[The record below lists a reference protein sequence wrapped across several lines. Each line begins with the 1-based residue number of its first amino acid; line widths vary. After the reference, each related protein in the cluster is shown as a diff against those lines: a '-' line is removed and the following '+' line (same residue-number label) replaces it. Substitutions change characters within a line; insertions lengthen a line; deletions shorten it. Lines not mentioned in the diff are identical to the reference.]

1 MYIVAIAWIYVISMA
16 SIAMPS
22 LLAGVSVFLGAGLV
36 PLLLLGWLAGL
47 RRAGRQ
53 SVPDETAQQ
62 RNGADSQPDEGHL
75 LQGGAQVDAPVQ
87 ARDQV
92 RDRHVDHARGDEPEQ

>member
-1 MYIVAIAWIYVISMA
+1 MAWIYVIGMV

-22 LLAGVSVFLGAGLV
+22 LVAGVGVFLGAGLV

-47 RRAGRQ
+47 RRAGVR
-53 SVPDETAQQ
+53 SVTDEAAQQ
-62 RNGADSQPDEGHL
+62 RNGADSQSDEGHL
-75 LQGGAQVDAPVQ
+75 LQGSAQVDALVQ

-92 RDRHVDHARGDEPEQ
+92 CNRHVDHAGGDEPEQ